1 MTAGPAG
8 YEIFLVPFQIAKC
21 TTIPVHHRVQ
31 IDGMNLKGSQTE
43 KNILAVFAGESQARM
58 RHSFFA

>member
-1 MTAGPAG
+1 M
-8 YEIFLVPFQIAKC
+8 QIAKC